1 MVERGTLRSLN
12 LFMSQQSECSYEF
25 GSFRIDAVKRLLLR
39 DGEPVP
45 LTSKSL
51 DTLLVLVEH
60 RGQVVNKEELMNK
73 LWPDTAVE
81 ENNLTQQ
88 ISVLRKTLGERAGEH
103 RYVVTVPG
111 RGYSFVAEVRE
122 LWEEEPDL
130 IVKQHTRSRISVDI
144 EDEREKELLIPE
156 ETREYLSAGP
166 LVLRSKSVIVSLSV
180 LLIGLAALVA
190 FQLSSRNSPMERNG
204 ESKQSI
210 AVLPFRSLN
219 NDPADD
225 YLGTGMTDTL
235 IAKLSNLRLIS
246 VRPTSSVI
254 MYAGRSQDALSIG
267 RELGVDSVLEGT
279 VQRANDRIRVTVQLV
294 NVRDRKPLWAQTFEE
309 RITAIFAVQDSIS
322 EQVAQTMLVRLNG
335 YEREQLRKRETE
347 NVEAYQA
354 YLRGRFFWNKRN
366 EEGLRKGLEHFK
378 QAIDLDSNYGQ
389 AYAGI
394 ADAYILLGTYKAN
407 LISRDEALQRARE
420 AAMKALRIDGTLAE
434 AHTSLALIKAYYEHD
449 ESGAESEFKQAIE
462 SNPNYATA
470 HHWYSEFLATRG
482 QQPEAMTEIL
492 RAQEL
497 DPLSPVINTTLGERL
512 YFARRYNEA
521 ITQLRK
527 TLEIAPDFEAAYYTL
542 GLALEQEALY
552 GEAIA
557 SLRKAGRGT
566 RVSPAVSASLGHT
579 YALAGHRDAARK
591 LLGELLAQEDPA
603 PYEIAVIY
611 QGLGEK
617 QRAIDWLGR
626 LRGKRGVFDMMLKLD
641 PRLDAL
647 RSDPQ
652 FQGLL

>member
-1 MVERGTLRSLN
+1 
-12 LFMSQQSECSYEF
+12 
-25 GSFRIDAVKRLLLR
+25 
-39 DGEPVP
+39 
-45 LTSKSL
+45 
-51 DTLLVLVEH
+51 
-60 RGQVVNKEELMNK
+60 
-73 LWPDTAVE
+73 
-81 ENNLTQQ
+81 
-88 ISVLRKTLGERAGEH
+88 
-103 RYVVTVPG
+103 
-111 RGYSFVAEVRE
+111 
-122 LWEEEPDL
+122 
-130 IVKQHTRSRISVDI
+130 
-144 EDEREKELLIPE
+144 
-156 ETREYLSAGP
+156 
-166 LVLRSKSVIVSLSV
+166 
-180 LLIGLAALVA
+180 
-190 FQLSSRNSPMERNG
+190 
-204 ESKQSI
+204 
-210 AVLPFRSLN
+210 
-219 NDPADD
+219 
-225 YLGTGMTDTL
+225 
-235 IAKLSNLRLIS
+235 
-246 VRPTSSVI
+246 
-254 MYAGRSQDALSIG
+254 
-267 RELGVDSVLEGT
+267 
-279 VQRANDRIRVTVQLV
+279 
-294 NVRDRKPLWAQTFEE
+294 
-309 RITAIFAVQDSIS
+309 
-322 EQVAQTMLVRLNG
+322 
-335 YEREQLRKRETE
+335 
-347 NVEAYQA
+347 
-354 YLRGRFFWNKRN
+354 
-366 EEGLRKGLEHFK
+366 
-378 QAIDLDSNYGQ
+378 
-389 AYAGI
+389 
-394 ADAYILLGTYKAN
+394 
-407 LISRDEALQRARE
+407 
-420 AAMKALRIDGTLAE
+420 
-434 AHTSLALIKAYYEHD
+434 LIKAYYEHD

-527 TLEIAPDFEAAYYTL
+527 TLEIAPDFEAAYYAL

-579 YALAGHRDAARK
+579 YALAGRRDAARK

-626 LRGKRGVFDMMLKLD
+626 LRGRRGVVDMMLKLD